1 MADRTYTVTVA
12 SGELYIVGGT
22 GNVFYLDGVRDLA
35 IEWVEGGTLRFIQND
50 SSNNNH
56 PLLFTTST
64 TDPGNNIITS
74 GVTYYLDGPSNQ
86 ASYSNTSS
94 FNAASYRYVEITPP
108 NETDFNFYC
117 YVHGIGM
124 GGLIDITQNTW
135 GARVWSVNEWG
146 QQQGVDIDL
155 IAPSSLTATVGAEG
169 VEAFNTSGWGRDRWG
184 DENWGESA
192 ITLDLPGFSLTS
204 TVNLPEE
211 NVFRFPGWGTLDWGE
226 NSWGDVLGSDFTL
239 VAPAGLTATLGEF
252 DISDT
257 TVGLSELSATSTIGT
272 LTTNVDF
279 NTTLTG
285 LGLVASE
292 GLLTTD
298 DHSVGL
304 TGFSLTSSVAPLN
317 PSDVMGL
324 TGLSA
329 ATEIGDV
336 TISSDPVT
344 VIVAP
349 GARLVTLG
357 TLTSEPNSIVDLP
370 ALSTTST
377 LGTLTTTQ
385 LSNVFLTGLSAT
397 VSLNDAEIIYRYYH
411 DLTPFTGGTYT
422 DLTA

>member
-146 QQQGVDIDL
+146 QQQGVDIYSK
-155 IAPSSLTATVGAEG
+155 SSRRKC
-169 VEAFNTSGWGRDRWG
+169 F
-184 DENWGESA
+184 
-192 ITLDLPGFSLTS
+192 
-204 TVNLPEE
+204 
-211 NVFRFPGWGTLDWGE
+211 
-226 NSWGDVLGSDFTL
+226 
-239 VAPAGLTATLGEF
+239 
-252 DISDT
+252 
-257 TVGLSELSATSTIGT
+257 
-272 LTTNVDF
+272 
-279 NTTLTG
+279 
-285 LGLVASE
+285 
-292 GLLTTD
+292 
-298 DHSVGL
+298 
-304 TGFSLTSSVAPLN
+304 
-317 PSDVMGL
+317 
-324 TGLSA
+324 
-329 ATEIGDV
+329 
-336 TISSDPVT
+336 
-344 VIVAP
+344 
-349 GARLVTLG
+349 
-357 TLTSEPNSIVDLP
+357 
-370 ALSTTST
+370 
-377 LGTLTTTQ
+377 
-385 LSNVFLTGLSAT
+385 
-397 VSLNDAEIIYRYYH
+397 
-411 DLTPFTGGTYT
+411 
-422 DLTA
+422 